1 MTLVTF
7 AASSNA
13 QFPYNPDSDGNGA
26 IQLNDLLDFVQ
37 LYGTDFILPVMDPS
51 IQVLDSE
58 LLAQV
63 DTISIGGG
71 ISIQL
76 FLPVTVE
83 DESDILL
90 FKNTELHDGLGVYAQ
105 NHANIDLQIYAFLPE
120 VDHFKR
126 LMVAIEADES
136 SYNGSSIWLHIIDPD
151 GLTVSEFHANNIS
164 ENEMRMVWSLDGTW
178 FSGSN

>member
-1 MTLVTF
+1 MNVLLRFGMLMTLVTF

-63 DTISIGGG
+63 DTSSIGGG

-90 FKNTELHDGLGVYAQ
+90 FKNTELHDGLGCMPKTT
-105 NHANIDLQIYAFLPE
+105 QIFICRSMLFCQRSRPFQAF
-120 VDHFKR
+120 
-126 LMVAIEADES
+126 
-136 SYNGSSIWLHIIDPD
+136 D
-151 GLTVSEFHANNIS
+151 GGN
-164 ENEMRMVWSLDGTW
+164 
-178 FSGSN
+178 